1 MIGQK
6 LAHYTILDR
15 LGKGGMGEV
24 YLARDEHLGREVALK
39 ILPAEFSADEKR
51 VARFH
56 REAKLASALSHTN
69 IATIYEAGKRTGS
82 TSSRW
87 SWSRARR

>member
-6 LAHYTILDR
+6 LARYTVLDR
-15 LGKGGMGEV
+15 LGAGGMGQV

-39 ILPAEFSADEKR
+39 ILPPEFSADEKR

-56 REAKLASALSHTN
+56 REAKLASQLSHPD
-69 IATIYEAGKRTGS
+69 IAAIHD
-82 TSSRW
+82 
-87 SWSRARR
+87 